1 INVLSASDAIARSN
15 NELSRRTE
23 QAAANV
29 QQTAATMN
37 EMTAT
42 VKSNTETAHEANTLS
57 AGTSHAASK
66 GGEVM
71 TEMMGMM

>member
-1 INVLSASDAIARSN
+1 MTKPSFAVKLGDYEKWTISGEGDAM
-15 NELSRRTE
+15 LQE

-57 AGTSHAASK
+57 AGTSH
-66 GGEVM
+66 
-71 TEMMGMM
+71 